1 MKMGKMAKEILTH
14 LKYILVSILFLISN
28 PIFGQESNV
37 SLISDKID
45 YNKLSGELIATGNVQ
60 VLYDK
65 ILLSADKI
73 KYNSNLDKL
82 SIIGKFV
89 IYDGKNSV
97 SSNNDAIINTKLKSG
112 LIKGARAIINNR
124 LQISAQSLNQEN
136 TNYNIFNTVVASSC
150 EICANNPTPFWQ
162 IRARKIIHIKEKQKI
177 FFENARLDFLGLP
190 VLYIPALNIP

>member
-14 LKYILVSILFLISN
+14 LKYILVSIVFLISN

-82 SIIGKFV
+82 
-89 IYDGKNSV
+89 
-97 SSNNDAIINTKLKSG
+97 
-112 LIKGARAIINNR
+112 
-124 LQISAQSLNQEN
+124 
-136 TNYNIFNTVVASSC
+136 
-150 EICANNPTPFWQ
+150 
-162 IRARKIIHIKEKQKI
+162 
-177 FFENARLDFLGLP
+177 
-190 VLYIPALNIP
+190 

>member
-1 MKMGKMAKEILTH
+1 MGKMAKEILTH
-14 LKYILVSILFLISN
+14 LKYILISILLLISN

-60 VLYDK
+60 VLYDNNT
-65 ILLSADKI
+65 LLSAEKI
-73 KYNSNLDKL
+73 KYDSNLDKL

-89 IYDGKNSV
+89 IYDGENSI
-97 SSNNDAIINTKLKSG
+97 SSNNDIIINTKLKNG
-112 LIKGARAIINNR
+112 LIKGARAIINDR

-162 IRARKIIHIKEKQKI
+162 IRARKIIHDTRKTKNI
-177 FFENARLDFLGLP
+177 F
-190 VLYIPALNIP
+190 

>member
-1 MKMGKMAKEILTH
+1 MGKMAKEILTH

-28 PIFGQESNV
+28 PIFWQESNV
-37 SLISDKID
+37 SLISDKIY

-89 IYDGKNSV
+89 IYDGKNSI

-112 LIKGARAIINNR
+112 LIKGARAIINDR
-124 LQISAQSLNQEN
+124 LQISAQSLNQ
-136 TNYNIFNTVVASSC
+136 
-150 EICANNPTPFWQ
+150 
-162 IRARKIIHIKEKQKI
+162 
-177 FFENARLDFLGLP
+177 
-190 VLYIPALNIP
+190 